1 MKTFFALH
9 EIASQRGDGLRSE
22 IVRLLERARNVALV
36 RACARPE
43 AVLRPRQGGCR
54 GRTARPWTRRKR
66 EN

>member
-36 RACARPE
+36 RACTRPKPSYALGRADA
-43 AVLRPRQGGCR
+43 AVGPQGPGHE
-54 GRTARPWTRRKR
+54 GSGD
-66 EN
+66 